1 LKNKIMEV
9 KVLNKQGA
17 ETGRTVTLSTD
28 IFGVEPNDHAI
39 YLDVKQFMANQ
50 RQGTH
55 KTKDRTEISRSTR
68 KIFRQKGTG
77 GARHGSLK
85 SGIFVGGARIHGPRP
100 RDYSFKLNK
109 KLKRLARISALSYKA
124 KDNQIVVIE
133 DFNMSIP
140 KTSEFVGLLKALNV
154 TGRSLF
160 VTPDTDK
167 NVYLSGRNIEGNTVM
182 RAADLN
188 TYEVLKASSL
198 ILTESSISK
207 IEETNKK

>member
-1 LKNKIMEV
+1 MEV

-133 DFNMSIP
+133 DFNMTNP
-140 KTSEFVGLLKALNV
+140 KTSEFVGLLKALNIS
-154 TGRSLF
+154 GRSLF

-207 IEETNKK
+207 IEETTKK

>member
-1 LKNKIMEV
+1 MEV
-9 KVLNKQGA
+9 KVLNKQGT

-55 KTKDRTEISRSTR
+55 KTKDRAEISRSTR

-133 DFNMSIP
+133 DFNMTNP

-154 TGRSLF
+154 SGRSLF

-167 NVYLSGRNIEGNTVM
+167 NIYLSGRNIEGNTVM

>member
-1 LKNKIMEV
+1 MEV

-39 YLDVKQFMANQ
+39 YLDVKQYMANQ

-55 KTKDRTEISRSTR
+55 KTKDRAEISRSTR

-124 KDNQIVVIE
+124 KDNQIMVVE
-133 DFNMSIP
+133 DFNMSNP

-167 NVYLSGRNIEGNTVM
+167 NIYLSGRNIEGNTVM

>member
-1 LKNKIMEV
+1 MQV
-9 KVLNKQGA
+9 KVLNKQGT

-55 KTKDRTEISRSTR
+55 KTKDRSEISRSTR

-133 DFNMSIP
+133 DFNMTTP
-140 KTSEFVGLLKALNV
+140 KTSEFVGMLKALNV
-154 TGRSLF
+154 SGRSLF

-167 NVYLSGRNIEGNTVM
+167 NIYLSGRNIEGNTVM